1 MSILKEYRKL
11 QKIHSLPEYPLFQKP
26 RHELHHKQYNKLIDM
41 CYKNQDELFELLINN
56 NELTEMEFSELMW
69 FGKSHHGTC
78 SLNYGNERWQPFIKR
93 LMNIKDKLP
102 KEIQRQLEWYH
113 RVHGW

>member
-1 MSILKEYRKL
+1 
-11 QKIHSLPEYPLFQKP
+11 
-26 RHELHHKQYNKLIDM
+26 
-41 CYKNQDELFELLINN
+41 
-56 NELTEMEFSELMW
+56 MEFSELMW

-93 LMNIKDKLP
+93 LVDIKDKLP
-102 KEIQRQLEWYH
+102 KEIQNELEWYH